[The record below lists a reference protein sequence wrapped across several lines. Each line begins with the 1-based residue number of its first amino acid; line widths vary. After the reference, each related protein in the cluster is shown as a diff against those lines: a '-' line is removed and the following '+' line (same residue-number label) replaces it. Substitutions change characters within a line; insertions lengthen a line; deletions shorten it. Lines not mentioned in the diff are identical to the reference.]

1 MRTHILSVQKFK
13 DPEQSRFGRTMM
25 SGPCSA
31 ACLAA
36 VCTALVS
43 PAIAQSTPDADA
55 MIADALRAAPASIL
69 DTARVSDLAGNIL
82 REGTSDYTCFPAP
95 DGLAGPMCMD
105 SEWRRW
111 MAAWMGGT
119 PFTAERMAIA
129 YMLSGDE
136 PDGGAS
142 NIDPAAGQPTADNDW
157 IVEGPHMMV
166 ITPDPADFAG
176 LPTVIQTDGPYV
188 MWTGTPYVHL
198 MVPVAARP
206 EQRSIPTQ

>member
-1 MRTHILSVQKFK
+1 MLSHTIS
-13 DPEQSRFGRTMM
+13 PRRMQSRQQSVLGHRMII
-25 SGPCSA
+25 GLRNA
-31 ACLAA
+31 AGLAVA
-36 VCTALVS
+36 CTALATS
-43 PAIAQSTPDADA
+43 AIAQSSPDTAA
-55 MIADALRAAPASIL
+55 MIAQALSAAPAGIRE
-69 DTARVSDLAGNIL
+69 TATISDLKGNIL

-105 SEWRRW
+105 TEWRRW
-111 MAAWMGGT
+111 MAAWMGGN
-119 PFTAERMAIA
+119 PFTAQRLAVA
-129 YMLSGDE
+129 YMLAGDG

-142 NIDPAAGQPTADNDW
+142 NIDPAATQPTANNEW

-166 ITPDPADFAG
+166 ITPDPGAFAG

-206 EQRSIPTQ
+206 EQRSVPTN

>member
-1 MRTHILSVQKFK
+1 MRVHIMSVHHADHTQKA
-13 DPEQSRFGRTMM
+13 RFGPRII
-25 SGPCSA
+25 SGLRCA
-31 ACLAA
+31 AGLAA
-36 VCTALVS
+36 VCTTMVS
-43 PAIAQSTPDADA
+43 PAIAQSTPDAVA
-55 MIADALRAAPASIL
+55 MIADALRAAPANIR
-69 DTARVSDLAGNIL
+69 DTAKVSDLAGNIL

-95 DGLAGPMCMD
+95 EALVGPMCMN
-105 SEWRRW
+105 SEWQRW

-142 NIDPAAGQPTADNDW
+142 NIDPAAAQPSANNEW
-157 IVEGPHMMV
+157 VVEGPHMMV
-166 ITPDPADFAG
+166 ITPDPAVFAG

-198 MVPVAARP
+198 MVPVATRP
-206 EQRSIPTQ
+206 EQRTIPTQ